1 MFRENAC
8 HKISI
13 NDTKICFDNLPQKCF
28 CFFFQPQIEFCS
40 TANKQILKKVF
51 CMHNLTFCVHNV
63 NLDTTILAFFF
74 SLNFFSKTQKI
85 YYFFCIACL
94 CMPWSMSANM
104 KYQKVRR
111 TIIEKF
117 CQNLEVCYF
126 SYIIWE
132 RQLGCLRR
140 ILNARPSNLC
150 CFEQPRSLL
159 LCSVVN
165 TTQRFSENKLR
176 NKKIIFGLWTKHPF
190 MGKCLS

>member
-1 MFRENAC
+1 
-8 HKISI
+8 
-13 NDTKICFDNLPQKCF
+13 
-28 CFFFQPQIEFCS
+28 
-40 TANKQILKKVF
+40 
-51 CMHNLTFCVHNV
+51 
-63 NLDTTILAFFF
+63 
-74 SLNFFSKTQKI
+74 
-85 YYFFCIACL
+85 
-94 CMPWSMSANM
+94 MSANM
-104 KYQKVRR
+104 KYQKVKR

-132 RQLGCLRR
+132 RQLEDNSGCLRR

-176 NKKIIFGLWTKHPF
+176 NKKKILVYERNTHLWENVYHRDF
-190 MGKCLS
+190 IQFSLRMEFYGIV